1 MSTELGNLIFAAL
14 LFVFGIIYY
23 GASVDIPSNML
34 EDPVGASGFPKL
46 VSLLV
51 IGLSVVLLV
60 QAVQRWRSPRVA
72 MVADPAEVAPDQPH
86 DDERT
91 KFRKSAL
98 LFLTIVVFLALF
110 NVAGYAVSVA
120 LLLLAVFLQNGTKFG
135 WMPVVT
141 AIVGAIAFHLFFA
154 ELLGVRLPAGILRL
168 PF

>member
-1 MSTELGNLIFAAL
+1 MTTEIGNFIFAAL

-23 GASVDIPSNML
+23 GASDDIPSNML
-34 EDPVGASGFPKL
+34 EDPVGASGFPRL

-60 QAVQRWRSPRVA
+60 QSVQRLRSPHAVP
-72 MVADPAEVAPDQPH
+72 VGVPPEPGADT
-86 DDERT
+86 ERD
-91 KFRKSAL
+91 KFRKSAI

-110 NVAGYAVSVA
+110 NIAGYLISVA
-120 LLLLAVFLQNGTKFG
+120 LLLLAVFLQSGTRFG

-141 AIVGAIAFHLFFA
+141 AMAGATTFHLFFA
-154 ELLGVRLPAGILRL
+154 ELLGVRLPVGILPL

>member
-14 LFVFGIIYY
+14 LFIFGIIYY
-23 GASVDIPSNML
+23 GASIDIPSNML

-51 IGLSVVLLV
+51 IGLSVILLV
-60 QAVQRWRSPRVA
+60 QSVQRWRTARVA
-72 MVADPAEVAPDQPH
+72 GPLELAPDEPH
-86 DDERT
+86 EDERA

-98 LFLTIVVFLALF
+98 LFLTIVAFLALF
-110 NVAGYAVSVA
+110 NVAGYAVSIA

-141 AIVGAIAFHLFFA
+141 AVVGATAFHLFFA